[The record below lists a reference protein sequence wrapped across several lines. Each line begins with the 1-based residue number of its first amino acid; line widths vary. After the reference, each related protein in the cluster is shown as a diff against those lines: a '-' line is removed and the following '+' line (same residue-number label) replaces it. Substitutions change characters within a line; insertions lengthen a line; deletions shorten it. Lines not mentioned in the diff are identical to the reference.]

1 MKICLV
7 CSHGGHLTEMEML
20 YPAMTGYEKFLVTYR
35 SQRTEKTNLGQR
47 KYLLDHVGTNA
58 WRATKLIYK
67 AMVILLRERPDVV
80 LSIGAEIAIPFLWF
94 GKLMGAKTVY
104 IESWCRVNTK
114 SLTGPLVYPIVD
126 LFLIQWPSLANEY
139 GPKAKYFGG
148 LI

>member
-20 YPAMTGYEKFLVTYR
+20 YPAITGYENFLITYR
-35 SQRTEKTNLGQR
+35 SQRTEETNHGQR
-47 KYLLDHVGTNA
+47 KYLLNHGGMNA
-58 WRATKLIYK
+58 LRAAKLLFQ
-67 AMVILLRERPDVV
+67 AMEILLRERPDVV
-80 LSIGAEIAIPFLWF
+80 LSTGAEIAIPFLWF

-104 IESWCRVNTK
+104 IESWCRVHTK
-114 SLTGPLVYPIVD
+114 SLTGLLVYPVVD
-126 LFLIQWPSLANEY
+126 LFLIQWPSLASEY

>member
-1 MKICLV
+1 
-7 CSHGGHLTEMEML
+7 
-20 YPAMTGYEKFLVTYR
+20 
-35 SQRTEKTNLGQR
+35 
-47 KYLLDHVGTNA
+47 
-58 WRATKLIYK
+58 LIYK